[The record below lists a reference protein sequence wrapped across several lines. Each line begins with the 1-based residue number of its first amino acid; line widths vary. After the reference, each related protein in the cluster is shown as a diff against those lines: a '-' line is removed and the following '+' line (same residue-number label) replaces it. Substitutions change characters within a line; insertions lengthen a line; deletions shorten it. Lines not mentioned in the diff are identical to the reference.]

1 MDKYRVIYYTD
12 YLDNKPTI
20 KYFDCFNE
28 MQDDIELEVETR
40 MNFFVSHSQYS
51 LSDTDIENQREIE
64 YSLIK
69 IEKE

>member
-28 MQDDIELEVETR
+28 MQDDIELEV
-40 MNFFVSHSQYS
+40 
-51 LSDTDIENQREIE
+51 
-64 YSLIK
+64 
-69 IEKE
+69 